1 MSRRIKALS
10 LAVLAMLAGAAV
22 WYGTTAPST
31 QPNKAASSSEP
42 SSALEHATRGP
53 AISASRP
60 VSSRSTPGSAANRLV
75 RVRQLSGRAYAV
87 EDYGPIPPGTVH
99 EVISR
104 LSPLALAGD
113 ATASYGIFQKL
124 NECKDINRRASRGVA
139 LHASENVA
147 TACIEL
153 SAEDELSS
161 SRWLSLAAEQGNIG
175 ARLLYAADSQ
185 SALGGPAELLRNP
198 DRTKEYKQTAVGY
211 LQEMANQGNA
221 DALLQLG
228 NAYHAGVLVDEDRVT
243 SRAYFEAVRLADPS
257 IVPARQVSTLDK
269 SLSAEQL
276 NLALRK
282 GNQLY
287 DSCCR

>member
-1 MSRRIKALS
+1 MVRNNRTEYTAKQSRLIVRAIQRFGARHSRARDLR
-10 LAVLAMLAGAAV
+10 LATCLFKIHTRVCGQQISSCAATV
-22 WYGTTAPST
+22 RT
-31 QPNKAASSSEP
+31 
-42 SSALEHATRGP
+42 
-53 AISASRP
+53 
-60 VSSRSTPGSAANRLV
+60 
-75 RVRQLSGRAYAV
+75 RVRSGRLWTNPTGA
-87 EDYGPIPPGTVH
+87 VH

-211 LQEMANQGNA
+211 LQEMANQGSA

>member
-211 LQEMANQGNA
+211 LQEMANQGSA

-257 IVPARQVSTLDK
+257 IVPARQVSTGPARVL
-269 SLSAEQL
+269 
-276 NLALRK
+276 
-282 GNQLY
+282 
-287 DSCCR
+287 